1 MHRQQVPTAPPWP
14 GPIPIFICASFHPF
28 LSTESTHYRPQ
39 TNHPKATIARRIIL
53 LFLPLFLL
61 QFFTNFQPL
70 SNTNIHYSYLPST
83 TTLTNS
89 TTILSPPTPTSRIPP
104 SQISTNKST
113 INTYQ
118 FLRKINPTKQNFG
131 WKFHPKQIDS
141 LPKQQR
147 TITHYTM
154 TEHTTMSPTPS
165 PPSPTEIAP
174 HGTPTHAQ
182 TSRENA
188 LGTTPI
194 PPTQNNA
201 CPPNHLDQLNSL
213 ISSNS
218 TIAELNAA
226 LIKWITTAN
235 DMTGLNDDHP

>member
-118 FLRKINPTKQNFG
+118 FLRKINPTKQ
-131 WKFHPKQIDS
+131 IDL

-147 TITHYTM
+147 TIIHYTM
-154 TEHTTMSPTPS
+154 TEHTTMSPPPS

-174 HGTPTHAQ
+174 HGTPT
-182 TSRENA
+182 
-188 LGTTPI
+188 
-194 PPTQNNA
+194 
-201 CPPNHLDQLNSL
+201 
-213 ISSNS
+213 
-218 TIAELNAA
+218 
-226 LIKWITTAN
+226 TTAN

>member
-118 FLRKINPTKQNFG
+118 FLRKINPTK
-131 WKFHPKQIDS
+131 
-141 LPKQQR
+141 
-147 TITHYTM
+147 
-154 TEHTTMSPTPS
+154 
-165 PPSPTEIAP
+165 
-174 HGTPTHAQ
+174 
-182 TSRENA
+182 
-188 LGTTPI
+188 
-194 PPTQNNA
+194 
-201 CPPNHLDQLNSL
+201 HLDQLNSL

-226 LIKWITTAN
+226 LIEWMTTAN